1 MKKQSFFIAILCVC
15 ISFCLY
21 QKVNANQNLE
31 AISSLTLEDVEILA
45 DNELSTGDCE
55 SRLVNSWTEN
65 LASSG
70 ATAIVNEYECV
81 MSGRGSC
88 YEGRIYD
95 YYTSGSV
102 IMGSEQK
109 GSIHHCI

>member
-1 MKKQSFFIAILCVC
+1 MHMYFFLSLSKI
-15 ISFCLY
+15 
-21 QKVNANQNLE
+21 NTNQNLT
-31 AISSLTLEDVEILA
+31 AISSLTLEEVESLA
-45 DNELSTGDCE
+45 DNELSTGDCD

-81 MSGRGSC
+81 MSGWGSC

-95 YYTSGSV
+95 YYTSSSV

-109 GSIHHCI
+109 GSIHQCI